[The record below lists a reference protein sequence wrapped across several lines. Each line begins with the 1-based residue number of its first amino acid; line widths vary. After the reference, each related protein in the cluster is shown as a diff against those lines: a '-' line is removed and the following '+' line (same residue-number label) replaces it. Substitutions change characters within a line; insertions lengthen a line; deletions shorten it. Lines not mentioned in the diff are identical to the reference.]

1 MSIRYLYELTNA
13 SSKDTIHAR
22 LEESDIDFLKK
33 HQIPFKFAKD
43 ENGKLFSV
51 DSKKLKEKF
60 CNC

>member
-13 SSKDTIHAR
+13 SSEDTIHAR
-22 LEESDIDFLKK
+22 LEESDIAFLKK
-33 HQIPFKFAKD
+33 HQIPFEFTKD

-51 DSKKLKEKF
+51 NSKRLREKF